1 MWTVSRRTRCDPN
14 YADTIASEG
23 HMGRH
28 ASNESAKT
36 TQALASPSPVQK
48 AVAPAVLP
56 SGMKHSSAVPVHVHA
71 AKLLASEKRRRQRG
85 VALSPSVA

>member
-1 MWTVSRRTRCDPN
+1 
-14 YADTIASEG
+14 
-23 HMGRH
+23 MGRH

-48 AVAPAVLP
+48 AVAPPAVLP
-56 SGMKHSSAVPVHVHA
+56 SGMKRSSAAPVHVHA